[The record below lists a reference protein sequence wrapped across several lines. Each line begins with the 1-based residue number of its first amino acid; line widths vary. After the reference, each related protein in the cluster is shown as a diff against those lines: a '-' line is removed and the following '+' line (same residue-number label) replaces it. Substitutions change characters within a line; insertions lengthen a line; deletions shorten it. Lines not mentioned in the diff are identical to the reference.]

1 MNIILNR
8 IYKDYSSPGGL
19 GGINKLYKEAKK
31 INENVT
37 KKQVKLF
44 LDGVRSY
51 TLHKPTRRRFP
62 RKNIIAPKPRVI
74 LSCDLGD
81 FSHLQRYNKG
91 VKYIMVCIDVF
102 SRYLQ
107 VHTLKNKSSINSLH
121 ALKSILDTEHSK
133 GYSRL
138 FTDQGGE
145 FYNKEVKK
153 YLLSKHVKLYSNFS
167 RETKASL
174 AERVLKTVKGKIYR
188 YLTEYNT
195 LSYIDVLPGI
205 VHAYNNSPHRGLGD
219 GRTPAQVHAMTDSED
234 ILAQFK
240 RMYLK
245 GRHLRTTTSQPLTV
259 GDTVRLQKLSRTQ
272 FNFHKG
278 YKVNNTEEIF
288 KVRKIDISDK
298 KVPVYYLEDLAG
310 DHIEGIF
317 YKEELIKAKLPETFQ
332 VDIIKS
338 KIQNGKRK
346 YYVQWRGYPSSF
358 NSWIDASDISDISS
372 S

>member
-1 MNIILNR
+1 M
-8 IYKDYSSPGGL
+8 
-19 GGINKLYKEAKK
+19 
-31 INENVT
+31 
-37 KKQVKLF
+37 
-44 LDGVRSY
+44 
-51 TLHKPTRRRFP
+51 
-62 RKNIIAPKPRVI
+62 
-74 LSCDLGD
+74 
-81 FSHLQRYNKG
+81 
-91 VKYIMVCIDVF
+91 
-102 SRYLQ
+102 
-107 VHTLKNKSSINSLH
+107 
-121 ALKSILDTEHSK
+121 
-133 GYSRL
+133 
-138 FTDQGGE
+138 
-145 FYNKEVKK
+145 
-153 YLLSKHVKLYSNFS
+153 
-167 RETKASL
+167 
-174 AERVLKTVKGKIYR
+174 
-188 YLTEYNT
+188 
-195 LSYIDVLPGI
+195 
-205 VHAYNNSPHRGLGD
+205 
-219 GRTPAQVHAMTDSED
+219 
-234 ILAQFK
+234 
-240 RMYLK
+240 
-245 GRHLRTTTSQPLTV
+245 

>member
-1 MNIILNR
+1 MNAMLGR

-19 GGINKLYKEAKK
+19 GSINSLYKEAKK
-31 INENVT
+31 QDENVT
-37 KKQVKLF
+37 RDQVKLF
-44 LDGVRSY
+44 LEGMRTY
-51 TLHKPTRRRFP
+51 TLHKPTRKRFP
-62 RKNIIAPKPRVI
+62 RRKIIAPKPKVI

-107 VHTLKNKSSINSLH
+107 VHTLKNKSSISSLH
-121 ALKSILDTEHSK
+121 ALRSIFDTEHSK

-138 FTDQGGE
+138 FTDHGGE
-145 FYNKEVKK
+145 FYNKEVNK
-153 YLLSKHVKLYSNFS
+153 YLSSKRIKLYSNFS

-174 AERVLKTVKGKIYR
+174 AERVLKTIKDKIYR

-195 LSYIDVLPGI
+195 LSYIDVLPDI
-205 VHAYNNSPHRGLGD
+205 VRTYNNSPHKGLGV
-219 GRTPAQVHAMTDSED
+219 GQTPAQVHAMKNNAD

-240 RMYLK
+240 RMYLR
-245 GRHLRTTTSQPLTV
+245 GRHLKTSTSHPLAV

-272 FNFHKG
+272 FHFHKG
-278 YKVNNTEEIF
+278 YQVNNTEEIF
-288 KVRKIDISDK
+288 KIRKIDTSENNI
-298 KVPVYYLEDLAG
+298 PVYYLEDLAG
-310 DHIEGIF
+310 DDIEGIF
-317 YKEELIKAKLPETFQ
+317 YKEELIKTKLPETFQ

-338 KIQNGKRK
+338 KIQNDKRK

-358 NSWIDASDISDISS
+358 NSWIDASDLLSS